1 MIKVFYSS
9 ISGLSPSD
17 FDVLYNSLP
26 QWRKE
31 TTDKI
36 TQSDEKLR
44 SCAAGALFV
53 RALASV
59 GTDPHAAVVFNA
71 NGKPYL
77 KDFPHTFFSI
87 SHSGELVLCAVSD
100 QETGCD
106 IQQISAARFPVAKRF
121 FTESEQR
128 QVSQAALPENEFARI
143 WTRKESYV
151 KMLGTGISA
160 CPLPTFDVSDQCPSV
175 DAVFY
180 EQSHPGYH
188 AAVCQRY
195 PADQISWI
203 EISLI

>member
-1 MIKVFYSS
+1 M
-9 ISGLSPSD
+9 
-17 FDVLYNSLP
+17 LYNSLP

-87 SHSGELVLCAVSD
+87 SHSGEFAVCAISD
-100 QETGCD
+100 CDIGCD
-106 IQQISAARFPVAKRF
+106 IQQISAARLSVAKRF
-121 FTESEQR
+121 FTAHEQDQIHR
-128 QVSQAALPENEFARI
+128 ATLPQFEFARI
-143 WTRKESYV
+143 WTLKESYV

-160 CPLPTFDVSDQCPSV
+160 CPLPSFDVSDTQCNI

-180 EQSHPGYH
+180 EHSCLSGYH
-188 AAVCQRY
+188 LAVCQKQPTNRIIWQ
-195 PADQISWI
+195 QI
-203 EISLI
+203 ELI